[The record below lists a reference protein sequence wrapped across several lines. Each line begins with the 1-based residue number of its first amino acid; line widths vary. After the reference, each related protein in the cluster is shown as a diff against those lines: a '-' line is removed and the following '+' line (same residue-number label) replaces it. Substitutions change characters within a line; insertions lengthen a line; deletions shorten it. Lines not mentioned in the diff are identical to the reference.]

1 MTVSD
6 TILRA
11 AINESKRSTAKFK
24 HSSVLYK
31 GRNKVLVTAHNE
43 HKTSPLFGSGDYDML
58 HSEGAAIKKAVRL
71 GMDLRGMKMYN
82 YRTGAKGAM
91 LSKPC
96 PCCQQLLEA
105 YGIEVT
111 YSE

>member
-11 AINESKRSTAKFK
+11 AVSESKRSKARFK

-31 GRNKVLVTAHNE
+31 GRNRVLVAAHNE
-43 HKTSPLFGSGDYDML
+43 HKTDPNFGSGDYNMI

-71 GMDLRGMKMYN
+71 GLDLKGMKMYN
-82 YRTGAKGAM
+82 YRKGSR

-96 PCCQQLLEA
+96 ECCQLLLEA

-111 YSE
+111 YSA

>member
-11 AINESKRSTAKFK
+11 AVSESKRSTAKHK

-31 GRNKVLVTAHNE
+31 GRNRVLVVAHNE
-43 HKTSPLFGSGDYDML
+43 HKTHPTFGSGDYDMI
-58 HSEGAAIKKAVRL
+58 HSEGAAIKKAVRMGL
-71 GMDLRGMKMYN
+71 NLKGMKMYN
-82 YRTGAKGAM
+82 YRNGKDGAL

-111 YSE
+111 YSA